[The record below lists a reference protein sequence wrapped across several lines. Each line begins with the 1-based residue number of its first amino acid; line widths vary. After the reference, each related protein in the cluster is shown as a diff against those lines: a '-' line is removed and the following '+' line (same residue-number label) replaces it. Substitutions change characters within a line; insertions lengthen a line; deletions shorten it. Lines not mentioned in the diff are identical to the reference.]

1 MLEPSGRPDLAQE
14 TLRTEGGT
22 EVGVEDLEGDR
33 AVVLEVVREID
44 SRHPAPAELALQ
56 PVAVGQPGAKRGR
69 KVRQSFPPLSAHELP
84 EHALQDAAVPVVV
97 ELHRGVE
104 PHDRGEDGLLARSRP
119 APSRS
124 RVRPGASPFAMPEM
138 ENVSRR

>member
-44 SRHPAPAELALQ
+44 PRHPAPAELALES
-56 PVAVGQPGAKRGR
+56 VALGEAGTKRG
-69 KVRQSFPPLSAHELP
+69 Q
-84 EHALQDAAVPVVV
+84 
-97 ELHRGVE
+97 
-104 PHDRGEDGLLARSRP
+104 
-119 APSRS
+119 
-124 RVRPGASPFAMPEM
+124 RVR
-138 ENVSRR
+138 